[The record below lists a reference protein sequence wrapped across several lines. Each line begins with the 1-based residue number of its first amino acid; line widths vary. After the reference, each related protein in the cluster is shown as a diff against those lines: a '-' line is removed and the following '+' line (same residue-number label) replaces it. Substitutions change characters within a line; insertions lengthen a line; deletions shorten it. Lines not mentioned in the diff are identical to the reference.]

1 MKKISYACAILAAC
15 SGAASAQSN
24 VSVYGLVDVGIARET
39 GGASGAVTRLTSGIA
54 NGSRFG
60 LKGKEDLGN
69 GLSTVFVLENGFD
82 ATTGAMGQGGLLF
95 GRQAYVGLEGQQGA
109 IRLGRQYTPID
120 DLVASTDPFY
130 NGYAGR
136 MQNVLAQG
144 YVARANN
151 EVSISTPTLG
161 GFCAAVYYGFGE
173 VAGNVRAGRHTAFT
187 VNYAQGPLTVRL
199 AHQGTNNVTAAGD
212 TNGAAKNTLI
222 GAIYN
227 AGAFKLHGTYG
238 SSKTDAAGVAS
249 VDARDLMLGV
259 TVPFGPHSVIASY
272 VHRNDRLA
280 VNRDATQLALGYT
293 YDLSK
298 RTTLYAAYGT
308 IANHNGARYLAG
320 NATEPGTGPRAWD
333 LGLRH
338 RF

>member
-1 MKKISYACAILAAC
+1 MKKLSYACAVLAAC
-15 SGAASAQSN
+15 SGAACAQST

-39 GGASGAVTRLTSGIA
+39 GGAAGAVTKLTSGIA

-60 LKGKEDLGN
+60 FKGKEDLGN
-69 GLSTVFVLENGFD
+69 GVAAVFVLENGFD

-95 GRQAYVGLEGQQGA
+95 GRQAYVGLEGPQGA
-109 IRLGRQYTPID
+109 LRLGRQYTPID

-151 EVSISTPTLG
+151 EVSISTPSLG
-161 GFCAAVYYGFGE
+161 GFCAAAYYGFGE
-173 VAGNVRAGRHTAFT
+173 VAGNMRAGRHVAVSGSYT
-187 VNYAQGPLTVRL
+187 QGPLVVRL
-199 AHQGTNNVTAAGD
+199 AHQSTNNVTAAGA
-212 TNGAAKNTLI
+212 TSGAAKNTLI

-227 AGAFKLHGTYG
+227 AGSFKLHGTYG

-249 VDARDLMLGV
+249 VNAHDLMLGV
-259 TVPFGPHSVIASY
+259 TVPFGSHALIASY

-298 RTTLYAAYGT
+298 RTTVYAAYGR
-308 IANHNGARYLAG
+308 IDNQNGARYLSG